1 MTVKEIAGL
10 AGVSIGTVDRV
21 IHRRGRV
28 SPATLARVQKIIDQY
43 EFTPNP
49 LAGGLKRN
57 RAYRFAALLP
67 KRNQDA
73 GYWGQAIQGI
83 LEGAGEVAP
92 LGVETEICEY
102 DRYNPQEFQILSDA
116 ILKKKPD
123 GLIVP
128 PIRPEKIRV
137 FINKIQDLGIPY
149 VFFDADIPDMNPLCR
164 IGQDPVKGGYLA
176 GRLMR
181 LFAGTITKPVGILD
195 AHGEDYH
202 ITQRRDGFV
211 RYAREYNFPV
221 IVKEY
226 SDFRGT
232 EISKTEILLFLKE
245 NTGIAGLFITNCMI
259 HRASA
264 ALKFCAARRELL
276 LVGYDLIPENKRL
289 LKDGL
294 IDAIISQRSAEQGRE
309 ALRYLYQFVVLKQH
323 VPPKVEIPL
332 DVYIREN
339 VPD

>member
-43 EFTPNP
+43 DFTPNP

-83 LEGAGEVAP
+83 VEGAGEVAP
-92 LGVETEICEY
+92 LGVETEIYEY
-102 DRYNPQEFQILSDA
+102 DRYSPQEFQNFSDA
-116 ILKKKPD
+116 ILEKKPD
-123 GLIVP
+123 GIIVP

-149 VFFDADIPDMNPLCR
+149 IFFDADIPDMNPLCR
-164 IGQDPVKGGYLA
+164 IGQDPIKGGYLA

-202 ITQRRDGFV
+202 ITRRRDGFV
-211 RYAREYNFPV
+211 RYAQEYNFQV

-245 NTGIAGLFITNCMI
+245 NTGLAGLFITNCMI
-259 HRASA
+259 HRACA
-264 ALKFCAARRELL
+264 ALKSCAARRELL
-276 LVGYDLIPENKRL
+276 LVGYDLIPKNKRL
-289 LKDGL
+289 LKDGF

-309 ALRYLYQFVVLKQH
+309 ALRYLYQYVVLKQH
-323 VPPKVEIPL
+323 VPPRIEIPL

>member
-1 MTVKEIAGL
+1 
-10 AGVSIGTVDRV
+10 VDRV

-28 SPATLARVQKIIDQY
+28 SPATLAKVQKIIEQY
-43 EFTPNP
+43 DFTPNP

-102 DRYNPQEFQILSDA
+102 DRYNSREFQALSDA
-116 ILKKKPD
+116 ILEKKPD

-128 PIRPEKIRV
+128 PVRPEKIRV

-149 VFFDADIPDMNPLCR
+149 IFFDADIPDMHPLCR

-211 RYAREYNFPV
+211 RYAREYNFQV
-221 IVKEY
+221 IVKDY
-226 SDFRGT
+226 SDFRGA

-245 NTGIAGLFITNCMI
+245 NTDLAGLFITNCMI

-264 ALKFCAARRELL
+264 ALESCTSRRELL
-276 LVGYDLIPENKRL
+276 LVGYDLIPKNKRL
-289 LKDGL
+289 LKGGL

-309 ALRYLYQFVVLKQH
+309 ALRYLYQFVVLKQN
-323 VPPKVEIPL
+323 VPPKIEIPL